1 LVQDAR
7 DQNAFGIGPVEDDMP
22 SVFHSA
28 QSATNVIAD
37 STCLRVVGKH
47 LTTRSKIGNIAD
59 RLIHAP
65 GLEGM
70 RADAE

>member
-1 LVQDAR
+1 MQDAR
-7 DQNAFGIGPVEDDMP
+7 DQNAIGIVSVEDDVP
-22 SVFHSA
+22 SMLHAA

-47 LTTRSKIGNIAD
+47 LATRSKIGNIAD